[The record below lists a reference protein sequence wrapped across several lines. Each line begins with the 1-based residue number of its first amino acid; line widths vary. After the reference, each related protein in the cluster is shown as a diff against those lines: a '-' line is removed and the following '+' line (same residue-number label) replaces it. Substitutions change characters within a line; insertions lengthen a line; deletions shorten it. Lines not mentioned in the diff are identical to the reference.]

1 MRIPVLCYIVHV
13 AVITL
18 ISEKLQKL
26 NKMFKY
32 VYLYILATNYIDFKK
47 RMKIERE
54 NIFVYYCQIFNNN
67 NR

>member
-18 ISEKLQKL
+18 ISEKLQEL

-32 VYLYILATNYIDFKK
+32 VYLYTLATNYIDFKK

-54 NIFVYYCQIFNNN
+54 NNFVYCCQIFNNN
-67 NR
+67 NT

>member
-18 ISEKLQKL
+18 ISEKLQEL

-32 VYLYILATNYIDFKK
+32 VYLYTLATNYIDFKK
-47 RMKIERE
+47 RMKTERE

-67 NR
+67 NT

>member
-18 ISEKLQKL
+18 ISEKLQEL

-32 VYLYILATNYIDFKK
+32 VYLYTLATNYIDFKK

-54 NIFVYYCQIFNNN
+54 NIFVYCCQIFNNN
-67 NR
+67 N

>member
-18 ISEKLQKL
+18 ISEKLQEL

-32 VYLYILATNYIDFKK
+32 VYLYTLATNYIDFKK
-47 RMKIERE
+47 HMKIERE
-54 NIFVYYCQIFNNN
+54 NNFVYCCQIFNNN
-67 NR
+67 NT